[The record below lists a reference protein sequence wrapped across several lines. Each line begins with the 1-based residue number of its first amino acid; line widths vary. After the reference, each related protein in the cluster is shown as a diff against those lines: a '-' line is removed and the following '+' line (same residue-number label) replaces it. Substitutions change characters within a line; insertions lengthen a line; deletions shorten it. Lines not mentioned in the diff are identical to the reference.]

1 MTTWNISA
9 VWYPLWAFIV
19 FLLVVTAAYVGGK
32 ISIENE
38 NGKYSLSDFRWDSGS
53 NHGKD
58 AESPNQRRLRRS
70 TSIGS
75 VIMGPTAVVSTKI
88 PYEVDEDLPQRWD
101 SYRRKAR
108 GSRRAKRLSLRERGA
123 SGGIPQSGVHEV
135 YNPPVP
141 VQTLSP
147 ETEEAPHEE
156 AAEYSSDE
164 SRIPQQTPSDSPV
177 RVFKRSPPS
186 SRSSSRDRS
195 YSKREGAFQTGVTLA
210 YRADEV
216 VDTDAGTITQN
227 RTPPDVVR
235 RIRVPRMSNN
245 RDTYQEGLS
254 LVEE

>member
-147 ETEEAPHEE
+147 ETEKAPHEE
-156 AAEYSSDE
+156 AAEYSSASHNRHRPTHPCVSSRGRHRQAEVPAEID
-164 SRIPQQTPSDSPV
+164 RIPSVRAPFKQASPSHIAPMKSWI
-177 RVFKRSPPS
+177 RM
-186 SRSSSRDRS
+186 
-195 YSKREGAFQTGVTLA
+195 
-210 YRADEV
+210 RA
-216 VDTDAGTITQN
+216 
-227 RTPPDVVR
+227 
-235 RIRVPRMSNN
+235 
-245 RDTYQEGLS
+245 L
-254 LVEE
+254 